1 MQAAVD
7 KFNKNYKLVWKEGGT
22 YNKVYTIGDPEKPT
36 PSGDAGIKTETDG
49 LKVNDST
56 FTILPKTATVTITG
70 NRQYGD
76 TMDTSLYSTAVGSI
90 TAGLTRIRNSTISIS
105 TA

>member
-22 YNKVYTIGDPEKPT
+22 YDKEYTIGNPNSSTDVN
-36 PSGDAGIKTETDG
+36 DAGIKTATGG

-76 TMDTSLYSTAVGSI
+76 TMSTTPATSSDTPYSTTVAASLP
-90 TAGLTRIRNSTISIS
+90 A
-105 TA
+105 